1 LKYKIGT
8 ILLFFIILYSCS
20 TKKNTGFRRSYH
32 NLTSHY
38 NVYFN
43 GKESFKEGVL
53 YLENNLTED
62 YSNVLN
68 VFIYD
73 DASSSS
79 IGSQMQRAEKKAAKL
94 IKIHSITARP
104 KRKKGHKTKKDKEFY
119 AKKEYN
125 KWVDDAH
132 LLMGQAF
139 FMEKNYKSAEENF
152 IWMLSEYPEEESRFD
167 AQIWLARTYI
177 QTKKFD
183 KALDFLQRTEAEK
196 EFPEDRLNRELF
208 PTYADYY
215 IKQKRYSEA
224 LPWLELALNEK
235 GKKLYKRRYK
245 YIIAQIYQMNGQDK
259 KAYDMYQEVIKMR
272 PKYEMEFSAKIEK
285 ATLFDKKTG
294 DSKGI
299 RKQLQKMLKDEK
311 NIDYK
316 DQIYYALANIDMK
329 ENLELDAIN
338 DYKLSA
344 YTSVANNPQKGLSYL
359 ALADIYF
366 SKLNYITAKA
376 YYDSTIMNLSKKHP
390 NYEEITAKS
399 ENLTELVSYAE
410 IIQNQD
416 SLLRLANMPE
426 KERGKMISKI
436 IQKIVED
443 EKKAAEEARQHQID
457 MAQYNENNRPG
468 NNNSTAGGKWY
479 FYNPAAIGMG
489 QADFARKWG
498 DRRLEDNWRRKNKT
512 IVDFGVMADDG
523 ESVEKDSTKQKF
535 DKKNPKY
542 YLSQLPMSDSL
553 QLVANQQIEEALF
566 QLARVYREQFVDYDK
581 SIRTYEELLKRYPKT
596 EYELDAWFQLYQ
608 LHELQ
613 KQPDKSTKYKQ
624 SILEKYPESIPAKI
638 LSDPNYLAKQE
649 AEKNK
654 TKGIYAKAFQS
665 FQNRKFTKVIKYCDH
680 VEKNNPETPLMPK
693 FLILKAQSI
702 GAKGNVDEMKNTL
715 TKVKKDYPKTEEQ
728 ELADFMLSRI
738 ESGGYTNFV
747 VDGETAYVAKEGQ
760 TTNSNNVNTSAP
772 DSSSVDDNIDEEIAP
787 ENIYVFNPEI
797 PHQYMMAATGEISDL
812 NRLKFNI
819 VKYNLNQFLMFD
831 FKVADRKLTSDT
843 KLILVKPLNDA
854 KEAYKYLKLIRKN
867 TDVYSEFSS
876 LKMQQFII
884 TEGNLKI
891 LMKDKNIDRY
901 LMFFKQSYES
911 K

>member
-1 LKYKIGT
+1 MKYKIGA

-20 TKKNTGFRRSYH
+20 TKKNTGMRRSYH

-43 GKESFKEGVL
+43 GNESFKEGVL
-53 YLENNLTED
+53 YMENNLTED

-94 IKIHSITARP
+94 IKVHSITARP
-104 KRKKGHKTKKDKEFY
+104 KRKKGHKTKKDKAFY

-125 KWVDDAH
+125 NWVDDAH
-132 LLMGQAF
+132 LLMGKAF

-152 IWMLSEYPEEESRFD
+152 IWMLSEYPEDESRYD

-183 KALDFLQRTEAEK
+183 QALDYLQRTEAEK
-196 EFPEDRLNRELF
+196 EFPEKRLNRELF

-215 IKQKRYSEA
+215 IKQKRYNEA
-224 LPWLELALNEK
+224 LPWLELAVKEK

-285 ATLFDKKTG
+285 ATLFDKKSG

-311 NIDYK
+311 NKDYR

-329 ENLELDAIN
+329 ENMEASAIN
-338 DYKLSA
+338 NFKLSTF
-344 YTSVANNPQKGLSYL
+344 TSVSNNPQKGLSYL

-366 SKLNYITAKA
+366 TKLNYITAKA

-390 NYEEITAKS
+390 HYEEIASKS
-399 ENLTELVSYAE
+399 ENLTELVTYAE
-410 IIQNQD
+410 IIQTQD
-416 SLLRLANMPE
+416 SLLRLANMPD
-426 KERGKMISKI
+426 KERGKVIAEI
-436 IQKIVED
+436 IQKIVEK
-443 EKKAAEEARQHQID
+443 EKQAAEEARQHQID

-468 NNNSTAGGKWY
+468 SSNSRSGGKWY

-498 DRRLEDNWRRKNKT
+498 NRKLEDNWRRKNKT
-512 IVDFGVMADDG
+512 IVEFDVMADNG
-523 ESVEKDSTKQKF
+523 EEAETDSTKQKF
-535 DKKNPKY
+535 DKKNPQY
-542 YLSQLPMSDSL
+542 YLSQLPLSDSL
-553 QLVANQQIEEALF
+553 QLVANQQIEEAMF

-581 SIRTYEELLKRYPKT
+581 SIKTYEELLKRYPKT
-596 EYELDAWFQLYQ
+596 DYELEVWYQLYQ

-624 SILEKYPESIPAKI
+624 LILEKYPNSIPAKI
-638 LSDPNYLAKQE
+638 LTDPNYLAKQE

-654 TKGIYAKAFQS
+654 TKGIYEKAFEA
-665 FQNRKFTKVIKYCDH
+665 FQARKFSKVIKYCTH

-702 GAKGNVDEMKNTL
+702 GATGNVDEMKNTL
-715 TKVKKDYPKTEEQ
+715 AKVEKDYPKTDEQ
-728 ELADFMLSRI
+728 ELANFMLSRI
-738 ESGGYTNFV
+738 ESGGYSNFV
-747 VDGETAYVAKEGQ
+747 VEGESAYVAKSDQ
-760 TTNSNNVNTSAP
+760 SSSNNSESANAQ
-772 DSSSVDDNIDEEIAP
+772 DSTSVDDNIEDEIAP
-787 ENIYVFNPEI
+787 ENIYVFNSEE
-797 PHQYMMAATGEISDL
+797 PHQYVMAATGKISDL

-819 VKYNLNQFLMFD
+819 VKYNINQFLMFD

-843 KLILVKPLNDA
+843 KLIIVKPLNNA

-876 LKMQQFII
+876 LTMQQFII
-884 TEGNLKI
+884 TDANLKI
-891 LMKDKNIDRY
+891 LLKDKNIDRY
-901 LMFFKQSYES
+901 LMFFKQNYES